1 MTVRSLRPEIVG
13 FVVSLDKTVTVA
25 CFVDLLLLSSLTI
38 TVTLT
43 FPFFEKLYASLKEI
57 VVFVSSTMLS
67 TKIVGSTSIPASI
80 SILLI
85 SNLGLVLS
93 TTLIFTVNFLP

>member
-38 TVTLT
+38 T
-43 FPFFEKLYASLKEI
+43 SL
-57 VVFVSSTMLS
+57 
-67 TKIVGSTSIPASI
+67 
-80 SILLI
+80 
-85 SNLGLVLS
+85 
-93 TTLIFTVNFLP
+93 